1 MKNINLKLIRISLD
15 KTQKEMSELM
25 GIHENTYINKE
36 LGKSK
41 LSINDIYALSK
52 LTKKTFEE
60 LFPRKE

>member
-25 GIHENTYINKE
+25 DIHENTYINKE

-41 LSINDIYALSK
+41 LSINDIHAVVK
-52 LTKKTFEE
+52 LTGKSFEE
-60 LFPRKE
+60 LFPRKQ